1 MATFSEAPSSFS
13 KRQRIQEAHSQDYEV
28 QEVKQSAPVKAEQGK
43 FDVIL
48 FTVFISKF
56 WICHNW
62 LRYLRFFCELG
73 MNSIIEVH
81 TAS

>member
-48 FTVFISKF
+48 FTVFLSKF
-56 WICHNW
+56 
-62 LRYLRFFCELG
+62 
-73 MNSIIEVH
+73 
-81 TAS
+81 